1 MVFRCY
7 ILYFAS
13 LIMFMYGLFLDNDF
27 RTRFPYFII
36 SIAVVVVVSLVLLL
50 LVLLSYYFIILF
62 YYYHYYY
69 YYYYYYYIFIKVVL
83 LFCGYVRH
91 FFVKILG
98 SHTSFVLD
106 ICLPVSLTFNIRK
119 FSIAFFML
127 CIAYYFLSYQ

>member
-1 MVFRCY
+1 
-7 ILYFAS
+7 
-13 LIMFMYGLFLDNDF
+13 MYGIFLDNDF

-69 YYYYYYYIFIKVVL
+69 YYYYYILIKVVL
-83 LFCGYVRH
+83 IFCGYVRY